1 MADLLS
7 QIVARVRGDTRQ
19 KDLAALH
26 PEISDREHI
35 ATLRSD
41 SIAQE
46 YGGYSY
52 LTALGDYERHN
63 WVRKAV
69 KVLTDNFAPLP
80 ILLLRDEE
88 PFDGAHEITD
98 LLAGMND
105 AMSSVDVWQQWVID
119 MLLGGEEAWELV
131 KDSRGNYVE
140 VFPRQ
145 PHTLAVTP
153 DAQRK
158 RYFQVAHYTIED
170 GSGAPYTL
178 PTDELIHFKFFNPR
192 NPWRGLS
199 VIGAVRNSILIDT
212 YAQVWSR
219 LFFRKSARPDYAV
232 VTPQGTTK
240 SEREQIEMELGAKFG
255 GTANAHKPVVLEQG
269 VTDIKF
275 LDWPPKDLEWVNQ
288 RELARDEIGAIFG
301 VPDEI
306 MGWGR
311 DTYENF
317 DTALFVLWSLTLLP
331 LCGFRDTHLTEFFR
345 RVGKLKPNERLATDT
360 SHVAALKKNLKE
372 TVEMIDRLCG
382 RGVPFNAASQHL
394 GFGLTVEGGDVGYLP
409 VSLVP
414 VASDA
419 SSGKQAM
426 QLETRAPRKGIAR
439 AEIAP
444 KGIEYD
450 SVEHRALWERFV
462 KRTDPHARRLGNV
475 VARLFEQQEAEVL
488 ARLGEEAKSRVS
500 QKDSPQQVADDPF
513 DLDEWE
519 ARFRKE
525 VAPILRSAVAEA
537 GTDALLDLAIEIVFD
552 VDAPEVIA
560 FLRARGQ
567 RFAHAVNETT
577 WQQLKDS
584 LAAGLDNG
592 ELLPDLMARVE
603 TVMAGRIRSSSEA
616 IARTEITGCANGGVI
631 HAWDQSGVVEK
642 KEWLSALDDRT
653 RNHAAGDEFDHVIA
667 HGETVGLDEPF
678 EATGEPLQFPGDA
691 GSPGNVINCRC
702 SMVAHLG
709 KSARGRDKRTRFSSN
724 GHGKPKAV
732 VAR

>member
-63 WVRKAV
+63 WVRKAI
-69 KVLTDNFAPLP
+69 KVLADNFAPLP

-88 PFDGAHEITD
+88 PVDGAHEITD
-98 LLAGMND
+98 LLANMNKV
-105 AMSSVDVWQQWVID
+105 MSSADAWGQWNID
-119 MLLGGEEAWELV
+119 MLLGGEEGWELV
-131 KDSRGNYVE
+131 KDGRGRYVE
-140 VFPRQ
+140 AFPRQ
-145 PHTLAVTP
+145 PHTLSITP
-153 DAQRK
+153 DAQRI
-158 RYFQVAHYTIED
+158 RYFEVSHYTIDD
-170 GSGAPYTL
+170 GMGNPYPL

-212 YAQVWSR
+212 YAQAWSR

-240 SEREQIEMELGAKFG
+240 SEREQIELELGAKFG

-275 LDWPPKDLEWVNQ
+275 LDWRPKDLEWVNQ
-288 RELARDEIGAIFG
+288 RELAREEIGAIFG

-317 DTALFVLWSLTLLP
+317 DTALFVLWSLTILP
-331 LCGFRDTHLTEFFR
+331 LCGFRDTQLTTFFR
-345 RVGKLKPNERLATDT
+345 RVGKLKLNERLATDT
-360 SHVAALKKNLKE
+360 SQVAALKKNLKDM
-372 TVEMIDRLCG
+372 VEMIDRLCG

-409 VSLVP
+409 LSLVP
-414 VASDA
+414 VGTPPPEPA
-419 SSGKQAM
+419 
-426 QLETRAPRKGIAR
+426 
-439 AEIAP
+439 AP
-444 KGIEYD
+444 KRLTASRRKTVEYN
-450 SVEHRALWERFV
+450 SVEHRVRWEQFV
-462 KRTDPHARRLGNV
+462 KRTDPHERRLGNT
-475 VARLFEQQEAEVL
+475 VAGLFEQQEAEVL
-488 ARLGEEAKSRVS
+488 ARLRAASGERSHEVIDVKALYRV
-500 QKDSPQQVADDPF
+500 KDPGDVADNPF

-519 ARFRKE
+519 SRFRKE
-525 VAPILRSAVAEA
+525 VKPILRSAVAEA
-537 GTDALLDLAIEIVFD
+537 GKDALFDLAIEIVFD
-552 VDAPEVIA
+552 VDAPAVRE
-560 FLRARGQ
+560 FLQLRGQ

-584 LAAGLDNG
+584 LSAGLDGG

-616 IARTEITGCANGGVI
+616 IARTEITGCANGGTI
-631 HAWDQSGVVEK
+631 QAWDQSGVVEQ

-653 RNHAAGDEFDHVIA
+653 RNHAAGDEFDHVNA

-678 EATGEPLQFPGDA
+678 EKTGEALQFPGDA
-691 GSPGNVINCRC
+691 GSAGNVVNCRC

-724 GHGKPKAV
+724 GHGKPKAL